1 MYTNY
6 LIIGGSHAG
15 LAALEAIRRVDRD
28 AALTMVTTEKRQPYS
43 PTALPYVISGK
54 TEPENTELRTPG
66 YFKDLNVDYINGASV
81 TMINTN
87 NRQVTLDDGLEVNY
101 KKLLIAT
108 GASALV
114 PPIPG
119 MENVKF
125 TTIRTMAD
133 AEKIKKDMSQAR
145 SALIIGAGF
154 IGLHAAESLAH
165 AGLDV
170 TVVETLDQ
178 IMPASFD
185 FEASNLIRKVFDEN
199 GITMLTGKPVSTA
212 YKSNGKTILVLK
224 DGKEVSGDM
233 LVIAAGIL
241 PNVAFLEGSKIVCE
255 RGIVVDKR
263 MRTTAPDVWAA
274 GDVASAPGFFSS
286 KKNIGGTI
294 LCATEQGN
302 IAGMDMVEDSY
313 AVDYPGT
320 LDMNTFGFFG
330 NFAFSIGN
338 VADISFD
345 DDSFEIE
352 TQKDLEKNSFCKLI
366 FRNSVLTGV
375 SAINVRL
382 DPGILKEL
390 VLRKTDLSEKKER
403 FIEAP
408 LEIGRQMM
416 RELF

>member
-15 LAALEAIRRVDRD
+15 LSALEAIRRVDGD

-54 TEPENTELRTPG
+54 TEPEKIDLRTPD
-66 YFKDLNVDYINGASV
+66 YFKDLNVDYINGTSV
-81 TMINTN
+81 TKINTN
-87 NRQVTLDDGLEVNY
+87 NSQVTLDDGLEINY
-101 KKLLIAT
+101 KKLLVAT

-119 MENVKF
+119 IENVNF

-133 AEKIKKDMSQAR
+133 AEKIREDMSQAK

-154 IGLHAAESLAH
+154 IGMNAAESLANS
-165 AGLDV
+165 GLEV
-170 TVVETLDQ
+170 TVIEAFDQ
-178 IMPASFD
+178 IMPGNFD
-185 FEASNLIRKVFDEN
+185 TEASDLIRKVFDEK
-199 GITMLTGKPVSTA
+199 GITMFTGKQVSKA
-212 YKSNGKTILVLK
+212 YKSDGKIILVLK
-224 DGKEVSGDM
+224 DGEEVSGDM
-233 LVIAAGIL
+233 LVLAAGIR
-241 PNVAFLEGSKIVCE
+241 PNADFLESSGVDFDQ
-255 RGIVVDKR
+255 GIVVDAR
-263 MRTTAPDVWAA
+263 MRTTVSNVWAA
-274 GDVASAPGFFSS
+274 GDVASAPGFFSP

-294 LCATEQGN
+294 PCATEQGN

-313 AVDYPGT
+313 VVDYPGN
-320 LDMNTFGFFG
+320 LDMNTFSFFG

-338 VADISFD
+338 VADTSSD
-345 DDSFEIE
+345 DGSLEIE
-352 TQKDLEKNSFCKLI
+352 TQKDPKNNSFCKLL
-366 FRNSVLTGV
+366 FRNSILTGV
-375 SAINVRL
+375 SAMNVRL

-390 VLRKTDLSEKKER
+390 VLRKTDLSEKKEK

-408 LEIGRQMM
+408 LEIGRQVM

>member
-15 LAALEAIRRVDRD
+15 LSALEAIRRVDRD

-43 PTALPYVISGK
+43 PTVLPYVISGK
-54 TEPENTELRTPG
+54 TEPEKTDLRTPD
-66 YFKDLNVDYINGASV
+66 YFKDLNVDYINGTSV
-81 TMINTN
+81 TKINTN
-87 NRQVTLDDGLEVNY
+87 NSQVTLDDGLEINY
-101 KKLLIAT
+101 KKLLVAT

-119 MENVKF
+119 IENVKF

-133 AEKIKKDMSQAR
+133 AEKIREDMSLAK

-154 IGLHAAESLAH
+154 IGMHAAESLADS
-165 AGLDV
+165 GLEV
-170 TVVETLDQ
+170 TVVEALDQ
-178 IMPASFD
+178 IMPRSFD
-185 FEASNLIRKVFDEN
+185 TEASDFIRKVFDEN
-199 GITMLTGKPVSTA
+199 GITMFTGKQVLKA
-212 YKSNGKTILVLK
+212 YKSDGKTILVLK
-224 DGKEVSGDM
+224 DGEEVSGDM
-233 LVIAAGIL
+233 LVLAAGIR
-241 PNVAFLEGSKIVCE
+241 PNADFLDGSGVDCDQ
-255 RGIVVDKR
+255 GIVVDAR
-263 MRTTAPDVWAA
+263 MRTTASNVWAA
-274 GDVASAPGFFSS
+274 GDVASAPGFFSPQ
-286 KKNIGGTI
+286 KTIGGTI
-294 LCATEQGN
+294 PCATEQGN

-313 AVDYPGT
+313 VIDYPGN

-338 VADISFD
+338 VADTFFD
-345 DDSFEIE
+345 DDSLEIE
-352 TQKDLEKNSFCKLI
+352 TQKDPGKNSFCKLL
-366 FRNSVLTGV
+366 FRNNILTGV

-390 VLRKTDLSEKKER
+390 VLHKTDLSGKKER

-408 LEIGRQMM
+408 LEIGRQVM